1 MEPAV
6 TGGAIEV
13 REWSAESGKRS
24 TLATLREIWQD
35 LVEYHHLLYQLALR
49 DIRVRYKQAVM
60 GFGWAVFLPIVI
72 VLSGVVV
79 RYAMS
84 YLSGDT
90 LDRTVI
96 AGLAIKSIPWAFFV
110 GAIQFASGVLIG
122 NISLVTKIYFP
133 REVLPVASVLAQ
145 AFDSSIGGIAV
156 LLVLPLLSVSYGIEA
171 LWAVPLLILLLV
183 FTLGTA
189 LLLSC
194 ANLFFRDVKY
204 IVRVVLTFGIFF
216 TPVFFE
222 PEMFGEIGARVM
234 MLNPLAPILE
244 GLRLAVIEG
253 HNLLQPLVE
262 SGGGSEILVWSPWYL
277 LYVSV
282 VAFAGTAGT
291 ALLFH
296 RLEFLFAEYV

>member
-1 MEPAV
+1 MGPSAS
-6 TGGAIEV
+6 GSAIEI
-13 REWSAESGKRS
+13 REWSAESGKKS
-24 TLATLREIWQD
+24 ALATLYEIGQD
-35 LVEYHHLLYQLALR
+35 LWEYHHLLYQLALR

-72 VLSGVVV
+72 VLSGIVV
-79 RYAMS
+79 RFAMS

-90 LDRTVI
+90 LDREVI

-110 GAIQFASGVLIG
+110 GAIQFASSVLIG

-133 REVLPVASVLAQ
+133 REVLPVASVAAQ
-145 AFDSSIGGIAV
+145 AFDSSIGGVAV
-156 LLVLPLLSVSYGIEA
+156 LLLLPFLSVSYGVEA
-171 LWAVPLLILLLV
+171 LWAVPLLVVLLV

-204 IVRVVLTFGIFF
+204 IVRVLLTFGIFF

-244 GLRLAVIEG
+244 GLRLSVIEG

-262 SGGGSEILVWSPWYL
+262 SAGGSAIVVWSPWYL
-277 LYVSV
+277 LYVVV
-282 VAFAGTAGT
+282 VAFAGTAAA